1 MNFGVNPKFIDLSYF
16 TKLGKFAETLFILF
30 LQKLNK
36 ELNFYFFKTRNLN
49 NWKCSGNRKVWF
61 FFKKRNMFLMD
72 FYFFIKPTLCCNFL
86 AWENSFDS
94 FVTESDD
101 SKFNNIPCSS
111 SRIPFLYISTVLD
124 NKINKTS
131 SSFVMS
137 LSTKSHYFLCQST
150 KNHRKRGVD

>member
-36 ELNFYFFKTRNLN
+36 ELNFYFLKTRNLFN
-49 NWKCSGNRKVWF
+49 G
-61 FFKKRNMFLMD
+61 FL
-72 FYFFIKPTLCCNFL
+72 FFIKPTLCCNFL